1 MPMRTF
7 REYTDLPE
15 DVRGGAVAIG
25 NFDGVHQGHWVVI
38 GEAGRLSRDLDI
50 PFGILTFEPHPRSV
64 FQPDYPPFR
73 LTPLHSKAI
82 QIEKLGAQFLVAAP
96 FDRDFASIAAEDFV
110 RDILVTSLG
119 ARQVVVGYDFVFGR
133 GRTGNQDLLTR
144 MSNDGGY
151 GVTVVDGVTHG
162 DPAEGGEIYAS
173 SRIREYLMAGKP
185 LPAADR
191 LGRWWEISG
200 QVLPG
205 DQRGRRLGFPTANI
219 ALHDHLE
226 PALGVYAVRIAI
238 ENEND
243 ETWHGGVANLGRRP
257 TFDGK
262 STLLEVHIFDFEDD
276 IYDRDVRVAFLEFL
290 RPERKFDVLDAL
302 KAQIAADS
310 DGARAILADPAY
322 SDDRFPPRPGPVPQ

>member
-7 REYTDLPE
+7 REYTNLPD

-25 NFDGVHQGHWVVI
+25 NFDGVHQGHWAVI
-38 GEAGRLSRDLDI
+38 GEAGRFRRDLKI
-50 PFGILTFEPHPRSV
+50 PFGVLTFGPHPRSV

-73 LTPLHSKAI
+73 LTPLYSKAI
-82 QIEKLGAQFLVAAP
+82 QIEKLGAQFMVAIP
-96 FDRDFASIAAEDFV
+96 FDRDFASITAEDFV
-110 RDILVTSLG
+110 RDILIKSLG
-119 ARQVVVGYDFVFGR
+119 VRQVVVGYDFVFGR

-205 DQRGRRLGFPTANI
+205 EQRGRRLGFPTANI

-226 PALGVYAVRIAI
+226 PALGVYAVRISV
-238 ENEND
+238 ENENG

-310 DGARAILADPAY
+310 DGARAILADPVY
-322 SDDRFPPRPGPVPQ
+322 SDDRFPPRPGPTP